1 MTNQQIAEKS
11 NVPESTVARIF
22 SGKTPNPTI
31 ATVVSMARA
40 MGGSAADFFNEE
52 EGEGT
57 VEAPDTETDENGF
70 DSEEDERP
78 VAPRRDRRGAYYV
91 QEPPPMYLDG
101 APTLSKYYEDMVN
114 FYKSAVKQK
123 ERWIVRLFICLAVMM
138 AFVLFILVFDIL
150 NPGFGFVKY

>member
-52 EGEGT
+52 EGEEPGE
-57 VEAPDTETDENGF
+57 VPDTECGENGS
-70 DSEEDERP
+70 DPEDRRP
-78 VAPRRDRRGAYYV
+78 VSPRRDRREAYYA
-91 QEPPPMYLDG
+91 QEPPPLYLDG

-114 FYKSAVKQK
+114 FYKSTVKQK
-123 ERWIVRLFICLAVMM
+123 ERWIARLFICLVIMM
-138 AFVLFILVFDIL
+138 LFVLFILVFDIL